1 MLIKRERYYIKRV
14 KKDGYITKVGKQNVK
29 QTSFWLFGIIPLYI
43 KNEIINGDY
52 ESCRTWTDFWR
63 SRGVY

>member
-1 MLIKRERYYIKRV
+1 MLVKRERYYIKRV

-29 QTSFWLFGIIPLYI
+29 QTSFWLFGVIPLYV

-52 ESCRTWTDFWR
+52 ES
-63 SRGVY
+63 